1 LLPGDLLR
9 LGYEDQAGHSIKR
22 IARSVP
28 KGGRMHVNPS
38 AGKRLAKGAPVFLTD
53 RREKFLDKM
62 IADLQGQLD
71 EVPAAGGRASAFKP
85 ALPKGQSKRTRL
97 LELAVYRTWPGSIP
111 PGPWGVWLT
120 EAAVKKTPNKMVSQI
135 SWWLPPVIWPENENQ
150 INSQVQAAVKKGA
163 RHFVLNA
170 AWQIG
175 FFDTPKKFNLWAGPF
190 CNLAN
195 PLAIAA
201 VEAMGFNGVIV
212 SPELGA
218 EDYLQLPQQSP
229 IPLGIV
235 IAGHWPLGVARS
247 ITPGIQL
254 DKPFA
259 SPRGE
264 QAWVSTHGPD
274 YWIYPNWQ
282 LDLRPRKKALQQA
295 GYTLLVDLIE
305 PVPNHVKL
313 KKRPGVFN
321 WDHSLK

>member
-1 LLPGDLLR
+1 
-9 LGYEDQAGHSIKR
+9 
-22 IARSVP
+22 
-28 KGGRMHVNPS
+28 
-38 AGKRLAKGAPVFLTD
+38 
-53 RREKFLDKM
+53 
-62 IADLQGQLD
+62 
-71 EVPAAGGRASAFKP
+71 
-85 ALPKGQSKRTRL
+85 
-97 LELAVYRTWPGSIP
+97 
-111 PGPWGVWLT
+111 
-120 EAAVKKTPNKMVSQI
+120 
-135 SWWLPPVIWPENENQ
+135 
-150 INSQVQAAVKKGA
+150 
-163 RHFVLNA
+163 VLNA

-247 ITPGIQL
+247 ITPGVQL

-264 QAWVSTHGPD
+264 QAWVSSYGPD

-295 GYTLLVDLIE
+295 GYTLMVDLIE
-305 PVPNHVKL
+305 PVPKHVKL